1 MAPQQERAAFLP
13 GPISFCIL
21 PPGSAQGISPKQT
34 NKFLTPHILETL
46 WPGTDFQLHS
56 SISGACCSLGLCSS
70 HLKIHRMFS
79 SLQRNS
85 LERTKVFIFA
95 RMEFLPLTAACSL
108 CSVPDA
114 PCTYPFLNSAPIPPL
129 SHILALHAP
138 PISLGPV
145 SQQAGN
151 VPGPMDKGRPNGPL
165 LWAQPFSPNPISVII
180 HSLLGSPSP
189 LDMEGVVH

>member
-138 PISLGPV
+138 
-145 SQQAGN
+145 QF
-151 VPGPMDKGRPNGPL
+151 
-165 LWAQPFSPNPISVII
+165 LWAHFLNRQEMSQDQWTKGGQMGPFSGPSLSPPI
-180 HSLLGSPSP
+180 PSQSSSI
-189 LDMEGVVH
+189 VS